1 MAGHLYLNCKRNGET
16 FALIGYYGRGETA
29 FALNQ
34 TKSLIDYIYD
44 HIENDYRYNVIRF
57 VENNGGALASGDNN
71 REYAQKLF
79 PDRIFYR
86 GARDYGLVILKP
98 TLIHSILFQVI
109 DETASQ
115 VVIDFDNDKIEWN
128 VFRYWSNMN
137 AFTNDDT
144 TAPLYTNNPTY
155 SAGYYNKELNVIPF
169 EDISIVEDLIL
180 NNTIVLNDSGGVFA
194 KIGEEK

>member
-1 MAGHLYLNCKRNGET
+1 MAGHLYINCKRNGET
-16 FALIGYYGRGETA
+16 FALIYYYGRSETT

-34 TKSLIDYIYD
+34 TESLIDYIYD

-57 VENNGGALASGDNN
+57 AEKNGGALASGDNN

-79 PDRIFYR
+79 PDRIFYK

-109 DETASQ
+109 YETALQ

-128 VFRYWSNMN
+128 VFRYWSNMDT
-137 AFTNDDT
+137 FINDDT
-144 TAPLYTNNPTY
+144 TATLYTNNPTY
-155 SAGYYNKELNVIPF
+155 SADYYNKELNVIPF
-169 EDISIVEDLIL
+169 ENINIVEDLIF
-180 NNTIVLNDSGGVFA
+180 NNTIVLDGSKAVFA
-194 KIGEEK
+194 KIE